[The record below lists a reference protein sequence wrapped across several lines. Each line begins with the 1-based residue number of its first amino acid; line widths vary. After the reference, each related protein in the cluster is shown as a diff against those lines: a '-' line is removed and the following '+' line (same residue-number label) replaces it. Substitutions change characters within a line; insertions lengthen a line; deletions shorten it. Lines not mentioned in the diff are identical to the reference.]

1 MTNQIEQLNE
11 AIKELRSEKIFLSTH
26 LSVLME
32 NYYQNRSS
40 ENIAKMDELRTEI
53 TAIDL
58 KLNPL
63 LIAYEN
69 LYHHYFVVFSS
80 EMPDTLGQTKSK
92 YTFQSNM
99 LSTIDCSIDTL
110 KDGFDLT
117 IPNVKELITD
127 LGQKLIHTYTNV
139 RFDRIA
145 KIK

>member
-1 MTNQIEQLNE
+1 MSKQIEELDLQ
-11 AIKELRSEKIFLSTH
+11 IKELRSEKIFLSTH

-40 ENIAKMDELRTEI
+40 ENIAKMDELRKDIYEI
-53 TAIDL
+53 DS

-69 LYHHYFVVFSS
+69 LHHHYYVIFSS
-80 EMPDTLGQTKSK
+80 EMLDTLGKSK

-99 LSTIDCSIDTL
+99 LSTIDCNIDTL
-110 KDGFDLT
+110 KNGFDLT
-117 IPNVKELITD
+117 IPNLRELVAD
-127 LGQKLIHTYTNV
+127 LGQKLIHSYTNV